1 MSTHFLNVLWVAL
14 MVATV
19 LTWLIGKTGYVNTG
33 GTAAVAGILV
43 IAAIK
48 GWMIIQDFMALRR
61 VTFLWRALVLG
72 WLILVLAIILLAYWL
87 GLK

>member
-14 MVATV
+14 LVATV
-19 LTWLIGKTGYVNTG
+19 LTWLIGKTGQV

-72 WLILVLAIILLAYWL
+72 WLVLILAIILLAYWL

>member
-19 LTWLIGKTGYVNTG
+19 LTWLIGKTGFSGV
-33 GTAAVAGILV
+33 AAVVGILV

>member
-1 MSTHFLNVLWVAL
+1 MAPHLLNVLWIAL
-14 MVATV
+14 LVATV
-19 LTWLIGKTGYVNTG
+19 LTWLIGKTGYT
-33 GTAAVAGILV
+33 GTAAVIAILI

-72 WLILVLAIILLAYWL
+72 WLLLTLCIILLAYWL